1 MTVQHQELW
10 LRWRNCRDKAARDA
24 LTQHYLWLVRY
35 VAGRLMVG
43 LPSHV
48 DQADVEG
55 HGCFGLLEAIA
66 RYDPERGVRFETFA
80 IPWIRGACLE
90 GLRAMQWAPA
100 LRRRVRQLEK
110 VRDELMEALGREPTV
125 AELAERMG
133 ITLEE
138 AERRLQE
145 AGTLAVLSLD
155 EAVAFDDGETTSLAD
170 RVADAEAVDPEEE
183 SQLAERREVLARAV
197 ASLSE
202 QEQLVIALIYE
213 EGLIAKEVSEVL
225 GVSQARVSQ
234 VHSKAI
240 LRLRGKLSRLKRDLV
255 S

>member
-1 MTVQHQELW
+1 M
-10 LRWRNCRDKAARDA
+10 
-24 LTQHYLWLVRY
+24 TQHYLWLVRY

-110 VRDELMEALGREPTV
+110 VRDELLGTLGREPT
-125 AELAERMG
+125 AGELAAHMG
-133 ITLEE
+133 ITVEE

-155 EAVAFDDGETTSLAD
+155 EAAAFDDGEATALAD
-170 RVADAEAVDPEEE
+170 RVADDEAVDPELE

-202 QEQLVIALIYE
+202 QEQLVIALIYQ

-225 GVSQARVSQ
+225 GVSQARISQ

-240 LRLRGKLSRLKRDLV
+240 LRLRGKLSRMKQDLV